1 MTKHLTKPI
10 RAIHFLVL
18 AFLMTIGS
26 QVSAQTICETVRG
39 RIAIVT
45 DQAAAK
51 DSLLVIEQQLSSE
64 DTMEQIEAEMAF
76 GDYERRYG
84 RGSIKALMANNYEEW
99 LAEQDCG
106 TVYKLQP
113 QGAGF
118 EKQTLIDLCLRHFPE
133 VTIGKSDTHIVR
145 VSQSNIFLLYD
156 HRGGCRSYRYD

>member
-1 MTKHLTKPI
+1 MKHLTKPI
-10 RAIHFLVL
+10 RAIHLMVL

-26 QVSAQTICETVRG
+26 QVSAQAICETVRG

-64 DTMEQIEAEMAF
+64 DYMERTGAEVAVIE
-76 GDYERRYG
+76 YEQRYG
-84 RGSIKALMANNYEEW
+84 RGSFNALMTNNYEKW

-106 TVYKLQP
+106 TVDELRP
-113 QGAGF
+113 REAGF
-118 EKQTLIDLCLRHFPE
+118 DKQTLIDLCLRHFPH

-145 VSQSNIFLLYD
+145 ISQSNIFLLYD
-156 HRGGCRSYRYD
+156 SRGRCRSYRYD